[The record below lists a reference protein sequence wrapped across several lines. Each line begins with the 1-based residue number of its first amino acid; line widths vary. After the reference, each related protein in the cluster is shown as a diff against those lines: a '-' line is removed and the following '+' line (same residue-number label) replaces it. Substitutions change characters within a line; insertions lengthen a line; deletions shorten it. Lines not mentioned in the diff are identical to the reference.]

1 MSKKQAIINE
11 VESNTSVKENTAQTN
26 ENSEYYAIDSD
37 KYLKNGKKIF
47 LTTKN
52 EGAVANFYDWIRSV
66 LFAVVI
72 VIFCLSFIFRLVDV
86 KGTSMVSTLQ
96 NKDKVIV
103 TNFCY
108 TPDNGDIVVISHGVE
123 YNEPIIKRVIA
134 TEGQTLKLD
143 YENDRIIVDGVVL
156 DEPYIDVST
165 FSGIYADYELPEV
178 IPENKIFVLGD
189 NRPVSKDSRCSE
201 IGLVD
206 VDAVIGKAQFILFPF
221 SDFKYLYWLFKN
233 FILNNYCIKLVSVL

>member
-1 MSKKQAIINE
+1 MRQVNKLSKKNAIVDE
-11 VESNTSVKENTAQTN
+11 VKPNTSVQENTPETN
-26 ENSEYYAIDSD
+26 ENFEYYPLDSGI
-37 KYLKNGKKIF
+37 YGKKLF
-47 LTTKN
+47 LTTRN
-52 EGAVANFYDWIRSV
+52 EGTVANFYDWIKSV
-66 LFAVVI
+66 LYAVVI

-86 KGTSMVSTLQ
+86 KGTSMVGTLQ

-108 TPDNGDIVVISHGVE
+108 TPDNGDIVVISHGVQ

-143 YENDRIIVDGVVL
+143 YENDCIIVDGVVI
-156 DEPYIDVST
+156 DEPYLDVST
-165 FSGIYADYELPEV
+165 FSGIYADYDIPEV

-189 NRPVSKDSRCSE
+189 NRPVSKDSRSAE

-206 VDAVIGKAQFILFPF
+206 VDAVIGKAQFVLFPF
-221 SDFKYLYWLFKN
+221 SEFKYLY
-233 FILNNYCIKLVSVL
+233 